1 MNKLIRL
8 EPLFE
13 QQGATSELIKRLV
26 DATRSRISI
35 YEVVSQKEIEY
46 KSNNVKRRFHFKFQ
60 NISMNHVQLWSG
72 KNETQIVKNIDEKH
86 KELINNNQTFKYQ
99 EIKNCVVKIDCGTD
113 TFVDS
118 NYMKLLDAEDE
129 INELTR
135 DL

>member
-1 MNKLIRL
+1 
-8 EPLFE
+8 
-13 QQGATSELIKRLV
+13 
-26 DATRSRISI
+26 
-35 YEVVSQKEIEY
+35 
-46 KSNNVKRRFHFKFQ
+46 
-60 NISMNHVQLWSG
+60 MNHVQLWSG